1 MSDRIAVQ
9 ITGRKMKTKT
19 WERSTHKYAF
29 SKSEIGRDG
38 ETESERE
45 NLRKGHRKRVVKK
58 KKYKKKGR

>member
-1 MSDRIAVQ
+1 MSDRIAAQ

-45 NLRKGHRKRVVKK
+45 N
-58 KKYKKKGR
+58 